1 MDKDK
6 LLELFHANKG
16 AILGSTS
23 GFIIAIVIL
32 FMGFFQ
38 ALFLFICVGI
48 GYYFGKRFP
57 EDKEHIKNFLDRI
70 LPPGMYR

>member
-1 MDKDK
+1 MDKNK
-6 LLELFHANKG
+6 LLEFFNENRG
-16 AILGSTS
+16 AILGSS
-23 GFIIAIVIL
+23 AGFIIAIVVL

-38 ALFLFICVGI
+38 ALFLFICVGV
-48 GYYFGKRFP
+48 GYYLGKRFP